1 MILNISKTNY
11 MAISFRKN
19 IQKELVHIKIGEEE
33 LEYVESIKYLRIIID
48 EKLELDK
55 KHTRHTKER
64 RQKSQFYSKAGR

>member
-1 MILNISKTNY
+1 

-55 KHTRHTKER
+55 KHTRHTK
-64 RQKSQFYSKAGR
+64 GR